1 MRQHKSLEN
10 ALGVSVKDKDLLRLA
25 LAHSS
30 YFNENPGSLAG
41 SNERLEFLGDAII
54 SAAVAHEL
62 YRRFPDWPEGQ
73 LTQARSVLVRGEALT
88 AVAKR
93 LNLGKHMYM
102 GNGEEEAGG
111 RERPTNLAAALE
123 AVVGAVLLDQGYEEA
138 SKLVL
143 RLLAPELEAVGQSQA
158 LKSPKSILQEVVQ
171 GKGLPPPAY
180 EIVQVTGSE
189 HQRQFTVEVTIDGQ
203 VIGQGT
209 GGRKSQAEQEAAAA
223 ALKAMDNGA

>member
-10 ALGVSVKDKDLLRLA
+10 ALCVSVRDKDLLRLA

-30 YFNENPGSLAG
+30 YHNENPGSLTG

-62 YRRFPDWPEGQ
+62 YRCFPDWPEGQ

-88 AVAKR
+88 AVAER
-93 LNLGKHMYM
+93 LHLGKHLYM
-102 GNGEEEAGG
+102 GKGEEAAGG

-138 SKLVL
+138 NKLVL
-143 RLLAPELEAVGQSQA
+143 RLLSPELEAVGQSRA
-158 LKSPKSILQEVVQ
+158 LKSPKSTLQEVVQ
-171 GKGLPPPAY
+171 GKGLSPPAY
-180 EIVQVTGSE
+180 EIVEVTASE
-189 HQRQFTVEVTIDGQ
+189 HQRQFTAEVTVGGQ
-203 VIGQGT
+203 VIGHGT

-223 ALKAMDNGA
+223 ALKAMGEGA